1 MHGLFS
7 CSCSRLT
14 PDLVGYICSVCA
26 LSSVVRWFGGYLNI
40 HTFEGFYISGKC
52 GIPGTQ
58 VAGNIISISVT
69 ISWSHFCC
77 KVSQVFLCCKKSSS
91 CPFSQYHRSRR
102 RVLLC
107 NYIFHRADL
116 YRRTGNVSCVLGYSK
131 PITAANACVLA
142 WGVNGPSHLHSVR
155 KWGCIY
161 QHMVHDK
168 ASTHTDSATHTHL
181 ATSISPPG
189 LTMYSLWITVC
200 FQLLLFRCGRSWVIH
215 E

>member
-58 VAGNIISISVT
+58 VAGNIVSISVS
-69 ISWSHFCC
+69 INWSHFRC

-91 CPFSQYHRSRR
+91 CPFSQYHWSRR

-107 NYIFHRADL
+107 NYIFGRADL
-116 YRRTGNVSCVLGYSK
+116 CRRTGKMSLVCSA
-131 PITAANACVLA
+131 TANPLQQLHVYWLEVWTCL
-142 WGVNGPSHLHSVR
+142 PHLHFVS
-155 KWGCIY
+155 KSGSIHQYTW
-161 QHMVHDK
+161 HDK
-168 ASTHTDSATHTHL
+168 ASTHTDSATHT
-181 ATSISPPG
+181 
-189 LTMYSLWITVC
+189 
-200 FQLLLFRCGRSWVIH
+200 
-215 E
+215 